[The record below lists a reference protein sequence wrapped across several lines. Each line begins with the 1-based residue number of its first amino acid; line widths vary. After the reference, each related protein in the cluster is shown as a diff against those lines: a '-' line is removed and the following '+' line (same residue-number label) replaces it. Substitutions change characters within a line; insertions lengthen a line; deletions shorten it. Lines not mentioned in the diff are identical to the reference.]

1 MQDVFSFEGMQM
13 NGLRKLWLALTLSA
27 AVLGT
32 TAYAQEGVGDVV
44 YVPTPDIVVEE
55 MLRMAKIGPNDYLID
70 LGSGD
75 GRFVISAAAKGARAF
90 GVDLDTY
97 LLRVARKNAVD
108 ARVADR
114 ATFIE
119 QNLFETDL
127 SKATVVSTYLLPQ
140 MNLKLRPKILALK
153 PGTRVIAHDY
163 HMGSWYP
170 DQQRDIPV
178 PEKKVGTPGVSYVY
192 LWYVPAK
199 VAGKW
204 QTQLN
209 VGGKVTPYEFAF
221 DQAFQILEG
230 TMRSGADSTAIRGR
244 LNGEEVSFITQPK
257 GSPGAQRHEFK
268 GRVNGDVIEGT
279 VRIGDGAAAREEKW
293 TARLVS
299 RAEMRAAADDVAG
312 R

>member
-1 MQDVFSFEGMQM
+1 MKRFS
-13 NGLRKLWLALTLSA
+13 KLWLGLA
-27 AVLGT
+27 AWAVFFSQP
-32 TAYAQEGVGDVV
+32 ASAQEGRGDVV
-44 YVPTPDIVVEE
+44 YVPTPQVVVEE
-55 MLRMAKIGPNDYLID
+55 MLRMAKVGPKDYLID

-75 GRFVISAAAKGARAF
+75 GRFVITAAKQFGARAF
-90 GVDLDTY
+90 GVDLDSY
-97 LLRVARKNAVD
+97 LLKIARTNAKIEG
-108 ARVADR
+108 VADR
-114 ATFIE
+114 ANFIE

-127 SKATVVSTYLLPQ
+127 SQATVVSSYLLPE
-140 MNLKLRPKILALK
+140 MNLKLRPKIMALK
-153 PGTRVIAHDY
+153 PGTRVVAHDY
-163 HMGSWYP
+163 HMGAWYP
-170 DQQRDIPV
+170 DDQRDIPV
-178 PEKKVGTPGVSYVY
+178 PEKVVGTPGVSYVY